1 VNCVDK
7 RPITWTLIVTLLTVA
22 PAVPETVTSN
32 EPAVEEVIVH
42 VELPLPFTTDGE
54 QVAVTPA
61 ELELAARV
69 TFPWK
74 PF

>member
-1 VNCVDK
+1 
-7 RPITWTLIVTLLTVA
+7 LIVTLLTVA

-32 EPAVEEVIVH
+32 EPAVEEAIVH
-42 VELPLPFTTDGE
+42 VEIPLPFVTDGE
-54 QVAVTPA
+54 QLAVTPA
-61 ELELAARV
+61 GLELAARV